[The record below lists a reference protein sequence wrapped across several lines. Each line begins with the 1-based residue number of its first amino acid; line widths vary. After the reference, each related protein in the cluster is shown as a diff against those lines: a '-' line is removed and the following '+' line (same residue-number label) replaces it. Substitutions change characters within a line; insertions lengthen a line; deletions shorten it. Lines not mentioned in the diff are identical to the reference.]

1 MYDISGFAPFGLVAF
16 LLFFVLYGGLAVLFF
31 WLRYQAIWRGVAR
44 GLREFYGR
52 AGGAPGDGAD
62 GGADGVSR

>member
-31 WLRYQAIWRGVAR
+31 WLLYQAIWRGVLR

-52 AGGAPGDGAD
+52 AGGVPDVGAD
-62 GGADGVSR
+62 GGAGGVSH